1 MDIIYSFGDTFY
13 RSSPRDYE
21 KFPIET
27 QNKSAQGKD
36 NKLYYAFKYY
46 CYFETEFS
54 YL

>member
-21 KFPIET
+21 KFPIE
-27 QNKSAQGKD
+27 NENRSAQGKAIICITTHLLSIIL
-36 NKLYYAFKYY
+36 KQKFP
-46 CYFETEFS
+46 